1 MSGCDLG
8 KKAARLDSN
17 TPVVY
22 MSGYAESAA
31 LDHGGIDRDSQFLQK
46 PFRVAQ
52 LAYALRTAIAEDR
65 SSVSRPANPTS
76 GPIKQG
82 SS

>member
-8 KKAARLDSN
+8 KEAARLHSN

-22 MSGYAESAA
+22 MSGYAEDAS

-46 PFRVAQ
+46 PFRMAE
-52 LAYALRTAIAEDR
+52 LARAVRAALDETGRKD
-65 SSVSRPANPTS
+65 S
-76 GPIKQG
+76 
-82 SS
+82 